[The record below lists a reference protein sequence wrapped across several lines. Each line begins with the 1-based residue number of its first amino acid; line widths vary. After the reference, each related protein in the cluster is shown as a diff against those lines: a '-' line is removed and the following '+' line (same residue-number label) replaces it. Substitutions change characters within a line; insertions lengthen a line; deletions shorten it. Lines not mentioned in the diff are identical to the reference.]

1 MDMCTDKVLREQAVL
16 HRDQAEQTYG
26 DIKEEWR
33 YRVTNMAQSIL
44 DDRARDKLELLPCPK
59 DMKKLSV
66 FLLEEFKRLDESSA
80 KAELRERKAKGK
92 RGKSGQ
98 CKKKTQK

>member
-1 MDMCTDKVLREQAVL
+1 ML
-16 HRDQAEQTYG
+16 HCDQAEKTYG

-66 FLLEEFKRLDESSA
+66 FLLEEFKRLDLSEEYVTWSQYMRNA
-80 KAELRERKAKGK
+80 QQWR
-92 RGKSGQ
+92 
-98 CKKKTQK
+98 